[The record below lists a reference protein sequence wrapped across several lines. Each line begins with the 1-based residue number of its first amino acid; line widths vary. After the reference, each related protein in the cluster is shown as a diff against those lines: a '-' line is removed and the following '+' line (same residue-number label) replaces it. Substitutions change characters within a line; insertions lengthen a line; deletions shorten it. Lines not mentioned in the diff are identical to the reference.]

1 MNKINYYHS
10 LIFFNF
16 CIFLSAF
23 EYLRNNDPLII
34 CLFLILSLGIS
45 HGALDN
51 LKGIKLLKIYN
62 YRSTS
67 LFYVSYIFVGLSVII
82 FWLIF
87 PKLILMIFL
96 IVASYHFG
104 KEDSEFIK
112 SSSNFEFIYFLKGC
126 VIIAAP
132 LIFHKSETLAIFEY
146 LNFEISQSFLVN
158 NYFLWLILI
167 LGFIANI
174 LISLSQNFEIK
185 SLLLMDYISILIL
198 NYFLNPLLAFTIYF
212 CFLHSARH
220 SFKLSNELNNKS
232 LIEGFKKF
240 TLKAIPLTILTAIL
254 FVISL
259 IILKNYYVLDNA
271 ISKIIFI
278 GLASLTFPH
287 ILLEYLLE
295 KNEKK

>member
-146 LNFEISQSFLVN
+146 LNFEISESFLIN

-174 LISLSQNFEIK
+174 LISLSQNFETK

>member
-10 LIFFNF
+10 LIFFNL

-23 EYLRNNDPLII
+23 EFLRNDDPLII
-34 CLFLILSLGIS
+34 CLFLILIMGIS

-62 YRSTS
+62 YKSTS

-146 LNFEISQSFLVN
+146 LNFEISESFLIN

-174 LISLSQNFEIK
+174 LISLSQNFETK

-271 ISKIIFI
+271 VSKIIFI

>member
-1 MNKINYYHS
+1 M
-10 LIFFNF
+10 L
-16 CIFLSAF
+16 
-23 EYLRNNDPLII
+23 
-34 CLFLILSLGIS
+34 
-45 HGALDN
+45 
-51 LKGIKLLKIYN
+51 
-62 YRSTS
+62 
-67 LFYVSYIFVGLSVII
+67 
-82 FWLIF
+82 
-87 PKLILMIFL
+87 FL

-104 KEDSEFIK
+104 KEDSEFIN

-126 VIIAAP
+126 IIIVAP

-146 LNFEISQSFLVN
+146 LNFEISQSFLIN

>member
-45 HGALDN
+45 HGALDH
-51 LKGIKLLKIYN
+51 LKGAKLLKIYN
-62 YRSTS
+62 YRSTL

-271 ISKIIFI
+271 VSKIIFI

>member
-10 LIFFNF
+10 LIFFNL

-23 EYLRNNDPLII
+23 EFLRNNDPLIF

-45 HGALDN
+45 HGALDH
-51 LKGIKLLKIYN
+51 LKGTKLLKIYK
-62 YRSTS
+62 YRSMS

-104 KEDSEFIK
+104 KEDSEFIN
-112 SSSNFEFIYFLKGC
+112 SSSNFELIYFLKGC
-126 VIIAAP
+126 VIIVAP

-146 LNFEISQSFLVN
+146 LNFEIFDSFLVTDA
-158 NYFLWLILI
+158 FLWSILI
-167 LGFIANI
+167 LSFMANI
-174 LISLSQNFEIK
+174 LISLNKNFEIK

-198 NYFLNPLLAFTIYF
+198 NFFLISLIIFIPKI
-212 CFLHSARH
+212 
-220 SFKLSNELNNKS
+220 S
-232 LIEGFKKF
+232 LIEGLKKF
-240 TLKAIPLTILTAIL
+240 ALKAIPLTILTAFL
-254 FVISL
+254 FIISL
-259 IILKNYYVLDNA
+259 IIIKNYYALDNA

>member
-96 IVASYHFG
+96 IVASSYHFG
-104 KEDSEFIK
+104 KEDSEFIN
-112 SSSNFEFIYFLKGC
+112 SSANFEFIYFLKGC
-126 VIIAAP
+126 
-132 LIFHKSETLAIFEY
+132 
-146 LNFEISQSFLVN
+146 Q
-158 NYFLWLILI
+158 
-167 LGFIANI
+167 
-174 LISLSQNFEIK
+174 
-185 SLLLMDYISILIL
+185 
-198 NYFLNPLLAFTIYF
+198 
-212 CFLHSARH
+212 LH
-220 SFKLSNELNNKS
+220 
-232 LIEGFKKF
+232 
-240 TLKAIPLTILTAIL
+240 
-254 FVISL
+254 
-259 IILKNYYVLDNA
+259 
-271 ISKIIFI
+271 
-278 GLASLTFPH
+278 
-287 ILLEYLLE
+287 
-295 KNEKK
+295 